1 MQTVFIFIETN
12 TQSISV
18 SKTAKLLNAQNQ
30 SMNIDNSM
38 QTDNIAIY
46 TST

>member
-18 SKTAKLLNAQNQ
+18 SKTAKLLNAQK
-30 SMNIDNSM
+30 SK
-38 QTDNIAIY
+38 Y
-46 TST
+46 EH